1 MNLKDCKTATIGRW
15 GLCLILL
22 GLAIDLKAQQQ
33 QEFSYTQ
40 YMDNLTP
47 FNQAY
52 SLLDKSG
59 SINAV
64 IRKQFVGIQG
74 APSTFIFGGNVPIE
88 SIGGASGI
96 LVMNDKFA
104 IESNTQFSAYFAKSI
119 QLSDKNFLG
128 VSISGGLK
136 SYVANFSS
144 LDASDPQFRNDV
156 RQTKPNLGFGVM
168 YYSDNYYIG
177 LSMPELTITG
187 LGTAGVQDNTNF
199 RNHYYFSGAFIT
211 NLADGIK
218 LKPAGMAAYAKG
230 IPVIVNV
237 SGTIFLKDILG
248 IGINYRSDRAA
259 AGILS
264 VNMNSFKLG
273 YSYQFSTSS
282 ARLEGFNNAI
292 HEITLTYRFGDNILP
307 KIL

>member
-1 MNLKDCKTATIGRW
+1 MQDKKTIGSW
-15 GLCLILL
+15 GLCLLLL
-22 GLAIDLKAQQQ
+22 GFAIDLKAQQQ

-64 IRKQFVGIQG
+64 ARKQFVGIQG

-96 LVMNDKFA
+96 LVLNDKFA

-119 QLSDKNFLG
+119 QLSEENYLG
-128 VSISGGLK
+128 VSISGGVK
-136 SYVANFSS
+136 SYVANFSR

-168 YYSDNYYIG
+168 YYNDNYYVG

-211 NLADGIK
+211 DLADGIK
-218 LKPAGMAAYAKG
+218 LKPAVMAAYAKG
-230 IPVIVNV
+230 IPVTVNV
-237 SGTIFLKDILG
+237 AGTIFLKEVVG
-248 IGINYRSDRAA
+248 FGVNYRTDRAA

-264 VNMNSFKLG
+264 INMNSFKLG
-273 YSYQFSTSS
+273 YSYQFSTASS
-282 ARLEGFNNAI
+282 RLEGFNNSI
-292 HEITLTYRFGDNILP
+292 HEITLTYRFGDNMLT
-307 KIL
+307 KLL